1 MTTPFPE
8 GKYMSTITVGAKGQ
22 IVIPK
27 QVRDIFGIKE
37 GDTLFLMAA
46 EGQGIAIQPYS
57 YAEAFINAMM
67 DVKGKKE

>member
-1 MTTPFPE
+1 MPTTFPE
-8 GKYMSTITVGAKGQ
+8 GKYMATITVGTKGQ

-57 YAEAFINAMM
+57 YAEALISAMM
-67 DVKGKKE
+67 NVKGKE